1 MPFANRIQNMHNF
14 KLFWEDSM
22 ITHFVSPLLYCLL
35 RVAPAALQLP
45 IFPQL
50 GFSVAGVCSGHNVVG
65 ARTELPQQ
73 AGQQGEPPLRTS
85 LQRGAR
91 AATAKLWRAASAE
104 LACGSLA
111 TLRGGYTWGP
121 QERFLRVIR
130 AFWCP
135 LRLVIKLRRLST
147 CGSLWRQKDECLPR
161 TSNRKISSSPNCK
174 LYSEL

>member
-1 MPFANRIQNMHNF
+1 MLAYVMPFANRIQNMHNF

-22 ITHFVSPLLYCLL
+22 ISPICQSSSLL

-50 GFSVAGVCSGHNVVG
+50 GFSVVGVCSGHNGVG

-91 AATAKLWRAASAE
+91 AATAQL
-104 LACGSLA
+104 
-111 TLRGGYTWGP
+111 
-121 QERFLRVIR
+121 
-130 AFWCP
+130 
-135 LRLVIKLRRLST
+135 
-147 CGSLWRQKDECLPR
+147 
-161 TSNRKISSSPNCK
+161 
-174 LYSEL
+174 